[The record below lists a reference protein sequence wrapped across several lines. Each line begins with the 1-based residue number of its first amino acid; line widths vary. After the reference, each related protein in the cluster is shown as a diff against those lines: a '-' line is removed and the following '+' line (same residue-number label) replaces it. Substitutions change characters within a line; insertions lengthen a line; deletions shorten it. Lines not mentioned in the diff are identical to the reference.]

1 MAKKLIRGVQGVENI
16 YTQHVPAFKGVLE
29 NVAKGK
35 PDSRLRAY
43 GPNPQSAQ
51 VFFFIFLFVIND
63 K

>member
-29 NVAKGK
+29 NVAKRK

>member
-1 MAKKLIRGVQGVENI
+1 MENI

-51 VFFFIFLFVIND
+51 VFFLYFVVFNN